1 MTSIDGIDVVTK
13 TITTSPLFDYKEVF
27 DFSNPLAIKQLFL
40 FLLFIVPGFGPAI
53 FQRIAIARDTTQ
65 VRNAFTIA
73 AITCLLF
80 GAIINWIAVLTL
92 SIDSSID
99 PAEVVKHVIFNSPLI
114 GMKGALLAGVMAMIM
129 STVDSFINSTA
140 VLVVHDF
147 CKPLK
152 IKFICNE
159 IFFSSYCL
167 LINRSSIIDFIL
179 ERGKF
184 IRVTGYHRIVL
195 STNSL
200 SAIYHGYFGV

>member
-1 MTSIDGIDVVTK
+1 M
-13 TITTSPLFDYKEVF
+13 
-27 DFSNPLAIKQLFL
+27 
-40 FLLFIVPGFGPAI
+40 
-53 FQRIAIARDTTQ
+53 
-65 VRNAFTIA
+65 
-73 AITCLLF
+73 LF

-152 IKFICNE
+152 IKFIRNE
-159 IFFSSYCL
+159 IFSARIVSL
-167 LINRSSIIDFIL
+167 LIGALSLILSLKEGSLLELLVITESFYLPIVSPPFIM
-179 ERGKF
+179 
-184 IRVTGYHRIVL
+184 
-195 STNSL
+195 
-200 SAIYHGYFGV
+200 AILGFRTILIMNENA